1 MSLNLFNFS
10 NNKLLVIG
18 DIMLDEYWIGET
30 NRISPEAPVPIV
42 LVEHT
47 DHRAGGAANVA
58 SNIAAFGCQV
68 DLLGLV
74 GDDQAARTLEILL
87 RKQPKIKNLITTTQ
101 YQPTINK
108 LRIISNDQQLF
119 RIDQEKHYCVKS
131 FTALTLAFEQA
142 MANNTYNAIVLSDYN
157 KGSLQNPQLF
167 IKFANKYNIPVI
179 VDPKNSDHL
188 VYKNSTILTPN
199 FKEFKQMVNFVNNS
213 NLENSENLEQEILEK
228 GHNLI
233 KQLNLQALILTRGK
247 HGLTLLTKDYKDQ
260 HFAASHHEV
269 FDVTGAGDTVT
280 ASIAACVA
288 SGGKLH
294 VAAHIAT
301 VAAGISVS
309 KLGTSCINLKELQ
322 LSLDLAKEHQNNN
335 ITSNLINSDLKLG
348 IIDKDQLSII
358 IKQRQLLGEI
368 IVLINGCFDILHPGH
383 IQYIKKA
390 RSFGNRLIIAVN
402 DDQSIKT
409 LKGNNRPINTLEH
422 RMQVLAAIRD
432 VDWVV
437 SFNHIRPGNLIEAL
451 NPDVLVK
458 TKETFKTIEDIPEY
472 EGAHHVIRQGGKVY
486 LLDRPL
492 NINCDI
498 SSTKIIEAINNKIYE
513 S

>member
-1 MSLNLFNFS
+1 MSLKLFNFS
-10 NNKLLVIG
+10 NSKLLVIG
-18 DIMLDEYWIGET
+18 DIMLDEYWVGET
-30 NRISPEAPVPIV
+30 TRISPEAPVPIV

-101 YQPTINK
+101 HQPTINK

-119 RIDQEKHYCVKS
+119 RIDQEKNYCAKS
-131 FTALTLAFEQA
+131 FTALTTTFEKA
-142 MANNTYNAIVLSDYN
+142 IANNTYNAIVLSDYN
-157 KGSLQNPQLF
+157 KGSLQNPQSF

-179 VDPKNSDHL
+179 IDPKNPDHL
-188 VYKNSTILTPN
+188 LYKNSTILTPN
-199 FKEFKQMVNFVNNS
+199 FKEFKQMVNLVNHPKA
-213 NLENSENLEQEILEK
+213 EKPEHLEQEILEK

-233 KQLNLQALILTRGK
+233 KQLNLQALIITRGK
-247 HGLTLLTKDYKDQ
+247 NGLTLLTKDHQDQ
-260 HFAASHHEV
+260 NFAASSHEV

-280 ASIAACVA
+280 ACIAACIA
-288 SGGKLH
+288 SDVKLH
-294 VAAHIAT
+294 IAAHIAT
-301 VAAGISVS
+301 IAAGISVS
-309 KLGTSCINLKELQ
+309 KLGTSCIDIKELQ
-322 LSLDLAKEHQNNN
+322 QSLDLAQEHQHNN
-335 ITSNLINSDLKLG
+335 IASIPNGLDFKLG

-390 RSFGNRLIIAVN
+390 KSLGNRLIIAVN
-402 DDQSIKT
+402 DDQSIKI

-437 SFNHIRPGNLIEAL
+437 PFHHIRPGNLIEAL
-451 NPDVLVK
+451 NPNVLVK

-472 EGAHHVIRQGGKVY
+472 EGAHYVLRQGGKVY

-492 NINCDI
+492 NDNCDI
-498 SSTKIIEAINNKIYE
+498 SSTKIIETINNKICE

>member
-1 MSLNLFNFS
+1 MPLKLFNFS
-10 NNKLLVIG
+10 NTKLLVIG
-18 DIMLDEYWIGET
+18 DIMLDEYWIGAT

-58 SNIAAFGCQV
+58 LNIDAFGCEV

-74 GDDQAARTLEILL
+74 GDDQAAKTLELLL
-87 RKQPKIKNLITTTQ
+87 RKHQRIKNLITTTKH
-101 YQPTINK
+101 QPTINK

-119 RIDQEKHYCVKS
+119 RIDQEKHYCDKS
-131 FTALTLAFEQA
+131 FTNLTMTFEKTI
-142 MANNTYNAIVLSDYN
+142 ANNSYNAIVLSDYN

-167 IKFANKYNIPVI
+167 IKYANKYNIPII
-179 VDPKNSDHL
+179 VDPKNADHL
-188 VYKNSTILTPN
+188 LYKNSTVLTPN

-213 NLENSENLEQEILEK
+213 TIENQEYLEQEILEK

-233 KQLNLQALILTRGK
+233 KQLNLQSLIITRGK
-247 HGLTLLTKDYKDQ
+247 TGLTLLTKDYQDQ

-280 ASIAACVA
+280 ACIAACIA
-288 SGGKLH
+288 SGGKVH
-294 VAAHIAT
+294 TAAHIAT
-301 VAAGISVS
+301 IAAGISVS
-309 KLGTSCINLKELQ
+309 KLGTSCIDMKELQ
-322 LSLDLAKEHQNNN
+322 QSLELTQRHANNDNLSIITNNLN
-335 ITSNLINSDLKLG
+335 LKLG

-358 IKQRQLLGEI
+358 IKQQQLLGEVV
-368 IVLINGCFDILHPGH
+368 VLINGCFDILHPGH

-390 RSFGNRLIIAVN
+390 KSFGTRLIIAVN
-402 DDQSIKT
+402 SDQSIQI

-422 RMQVLAAIRD
+422 RMQVLAALRD

-437 SFNHIRPGNLIEAL
+437 PFNHIRPGNLIEAL

-458 TKETFKTIEDIPEY
+458 TKETFKNIEDIPEY
-472 EGAHHVIRQGGKVY
+472 EGAHHVLRQGGKVY

-492 NINCDI
+492 NANCDI
-498 SSTKIIEAINNKIYE
+498 SSTKIINKIFE